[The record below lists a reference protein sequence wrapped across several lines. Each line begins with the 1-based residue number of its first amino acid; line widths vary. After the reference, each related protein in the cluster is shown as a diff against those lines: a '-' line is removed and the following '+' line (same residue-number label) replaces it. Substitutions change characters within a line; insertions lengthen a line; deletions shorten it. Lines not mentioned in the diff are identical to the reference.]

1 MPVSKI
7 FETNEI
13 LPHQISPTI
22 KSTLMTLKMKKYEI
36 GKEGEFLDS
45 YICRYKEAAVDGDC
59 ASGKFVLA
67 GEKRRKSSI
76 IISGNSTN
84 E

>member
-22 KSTLMTLKMKKYEI
+22 KSTSMTLKMKKYKI

-45 YICRYKEAAVDGDC
+45 YICRYKEAAVGDC
-59 ASGKFVLA
+59 ASGKFARA